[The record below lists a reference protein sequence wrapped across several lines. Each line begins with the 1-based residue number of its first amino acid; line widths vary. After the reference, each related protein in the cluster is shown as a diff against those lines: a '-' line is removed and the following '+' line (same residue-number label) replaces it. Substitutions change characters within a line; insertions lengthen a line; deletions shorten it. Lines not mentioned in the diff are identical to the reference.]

1 MRKAIIILEINR
13 ASDLADLKY
22 ICSKYE
28 ELNGKLDNY
37 LTDDET
43 LEYIKILVIVCKDYI
58 IQ

>member
-43 LEYIKILVIVCKDYI
+43 LEYIKTLVIVCKDYI